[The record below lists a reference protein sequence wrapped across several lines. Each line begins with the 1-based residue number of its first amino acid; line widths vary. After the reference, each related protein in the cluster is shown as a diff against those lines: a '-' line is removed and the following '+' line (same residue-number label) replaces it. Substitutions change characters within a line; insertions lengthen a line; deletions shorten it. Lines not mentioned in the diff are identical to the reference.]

1 MSSEDG
7 RTRKR
12 LEDQLNASDGVLI
25 EPERIFEA
33 RVCHLWNILPTSRFV
48 MQLILTM
55 NPGSGLNTY
64 YGKWMHIHARDV
76 AIDPIKWPIFSC
88 SNQDILERTVLLRN
102 FWSCSWE
109 RTKCYAMAWRVDTC
123 KIMFYTSGK
132 PSWYLSLTLLAALVS
147 PKENSS
153 HYSCYLYQ
161 PFVWFRKYD
170 FCF

>member
-33 RVCHLWNILPTSRFV
+33 RVCHLWNILLSSRSM

-64 YGKWMHIHARDV
+64 YGKWMHIHAHVV

-102 FWSCSWE
+102 FWSCSCE
-109 RTKCYAMAWRVDTC
+109 RTKCYTKCYAMAVRVDTC

-132 PSWYLSLTLLAALVS
+132 PSWYLSLTLLAAL
-147 PKENSS
+147 
-153 HYSCYLYQ
+153 LYNNFLSQ
-161 PFVWFRKYD
+161 GKFFSL
-170 FCF
+170 FISAISLI